1 MYPNFYPALGDKTL
15 LLATAGE
22 WDQALDTAQR
32 LLDLDAENLDALK
45 VIINLLFLKFFLQK
59 SCTFRAIKFFYNISG
74 HSCTLFHSRKPAA

>member
-45 VIINLLFLKFFLQK
+45 VLINLLFLKLFLQK
-59 SCTFRAIKFFYNISG
+59 SCVMLN
-74 HSCTLFHSRKPAA
+74 L

>member
-32 LLDLDAENLDALK
+32 LLDLDSENLDALK
-45 VIINLLFLKFFLQK
+45 ALLIPIF
-59 SCTFRAIKFFYNISG
+59 
-74 HSCTLFHSRKPAA
+74 LFHFLA